1 MIYAGVGAIT
11 ANDVNLAVASEA
23 VIIGFN
29 IRPDTK
35 GAELRRG
42 GYRPS
47 LLSRSS
53 TTSSTMCAAMEG
65 MLEPIRK
72 ESYLGRARCD
82 TFRVP
87 KLGTVAGCLV
97 TSGLLRR
104 SAAVRLLRDH
114 QEIYVG
120 ELSSL
125 RRFKDDV
132 PEVKSGTE
140 CGMGLVGWSDLQEG
154 DLIECFEVEIS
165 AKLDEHNVAP
175 EPEPE
180 TAGDASDETE
190 A

>member
-1 MIYAGVGAIT
+1 M
-11 ANDVNLAVASEA
+11 
-23 VIIGFN
+23 
-29 IRPDTK
+29 
-35 GAELRRG
+35 
-42 GYRPS
+42 
-47 LLSRSS
+47 
-53 TTSSTMCAAMEG
+53 
-65 MLEPIRK
+65 
-72 ESYLGRARCD
+72 
-82 TFRVP
+82 
-87 KLGTVAGCLV
+87 
-97 TSGLLRR
+97 
-104 SAAVRLLRDH
+104 
-114 QEIYVG
+114 G

-154 DLIECFEVEIS
+154 DLIECFEVQEIR

>member
-1 MIYAGVGAIT
+1 
-11 ANDVNLAVASEA
+11 
-23 VIIGFN
+23 
-29 IRPDTK
+29 
-35 GAELRRG
+35 
-42 GYRPS
+42 
-47 LLSRSS
+47 
-53 TTSSTMCAAMEG
+53 

-72 ESYLGRARCD
+72 ESYLGRAEVRD

-104 SAAVRLLRDH
+104 SAQVRLLRDH

-154 DLIECFEVEIS
+154 DLIECFEVQEIR